1 MKTVDFHAHPV
12 TDSFRKAMTDPGI
25 DPIAEDGFPLPEW
38 SAKAHIAFMENA
50 GIDHTVLSAPTSH
63 I

>member
-12 TDSFRKAMTDPGI
+12 TDSFRKAMTDLGI

-38 SAKAHIAFMENA
+38 SAEAHIAFMENA
-50 GIDHTVLSAPTSH
+50 GIDHTVLSAPTTH